1 MLVQYLSLMLP
12 VLAGLVVLVIVLVR
26 VFGAVK
32 RTGRAQARFQGTV
45 RDRTGLLRARS
56 AALRVAIMERRAS
69 TKDDMPAPRTIG

>member
-1 MLVQYLSLMLP
+1 MQYLSLMLP